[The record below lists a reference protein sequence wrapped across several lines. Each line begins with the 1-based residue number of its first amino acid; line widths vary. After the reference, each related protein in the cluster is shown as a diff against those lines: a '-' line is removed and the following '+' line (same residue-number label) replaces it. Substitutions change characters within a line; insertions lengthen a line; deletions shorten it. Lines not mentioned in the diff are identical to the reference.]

1 MKFKKIIITF
11 DSHNTRV
18 TFRGEEWL
26 GREKTN
32 AISRAKLPEDRHRD
46 LRPGTKEDILELKY
60 RRNFNTGK
68 NPLVKAFRDAFFTVC
83 MTLRKFFFFCY
94 RTFFCQIFFLG
105 LFSVSFFEDFFL
117 EDFDESNFFLKNFSG
132 NFPESFSVECFLE
145 FRIFLGIFFREIF
158 L

>member
-83 MTLRKFFFFCY
+83 MTFRKFFFFCY

-105 LFSVSFFEDFFL
+105 LFSVSFFWGF
-117 EDFDESNFFLKNFSG
+117 FSG
-132 NFPESFSVECFLE
+132 RFWRVEFFSEKFFWKFSGKFFRRMF
-145 FRIFLGIFFREIF
+145 FRI
-158 L
+158 